1 MTRKI
6 KFDDLKAAVNEAY
19 EQLKNDNEGTPDTTY
34 SCECTGGCF
43 GIAVVLT
50 DGSVITAGTTDCKA
64 ALGSIA
70 KVPIA
75 TCLLSQ
81 MTPDEIIQKSGQCPC
96 ACKGK
101 GKKPEIP
108 FSARGIRAISA
119 MQPTGDA
126 DGKWDILS
134 DRMNNLMGSAPELDD
149 KLYEAF
155 KKQAI
160 DSKVEDTMAAS
171 DFYLYDDAPIAID
184 SYIKAISMK
193 ASALQLAT
201 MGATIA
207 SDGVNP
213 SNGQVVFDGKF
224 AQNIVA
230 LMAAKGPHKMS
241 KPWLMGA
248 GIPAKSSRSGA
259 MVAVMPGA
267 FGIAAVSPMLNDA
280 GVSVKAAKAIKMIAN
295 KLDINVFASARVE
308 IVK

>member
-19 EQLKNDNEGTPDTTY
+19 EELKSNNDGAIDSVY
-34 SCECTGGCF
+34 SNSSDDRF

-50 DGSVITAGTTDCKA
+50 DGSVITAGDTDSKA
-64 ALGSIA
+64 ALGSIF
-70 KVPIA
+70 KIPVS

-81 MTPDEIIQKSGQCPC
+81 MSPDEIIKKSGKCPC
-96 ACKGK
+96 ACAKKGQ
-101 GKKPEIP
+101 KPQIP
-108 FSARGIRAISA
+108 FSAHGLRAVSA
-119 MQPTGDA
+119 IEPTGDA
-126 DGKWDILS
+126 DGKWDIIS
-134 DRMNNLMGSAPELDD
+134 DRMISLMGSAPELDD
-149 KLYEAF
+149 KMYEAF
-155 KKQAI
+155 KQEAI
-160 DSKVEDTMAAS
+160 ASKVEDTLAAS
-171 DFYLYDDAPIAID
+171 DYYLYDDAPIAID
-184 SYIKAISMK
+184 TYIKGISMK

-207 SDGVNP
+207 ADGVNP
-213 SNGQVVFDGKF
+213 SNGQEVFDGRF
-224 AQNIVA
+224 AQNVVA

-267 FGIAAVSPMLNDA
+267 FGIAAVSPKLNEV
-280 GVSVKAAKAIKMIAN
+280 GVSIRAAKAIKLIAN
-295 KLDINVFASARVE
+295 KLDINVFASARIE